1 MLKKF
6 LSDKRGNLA
15 LTSAIAL
22 VPMMAAVAAAVDYSQ
37 ISRHS
42 ANLQQALDASALATG
57 KKLGTFQ
64 SSTQLADYSENFFYA
79 NIGHL
84 DPNVVT
90 FSYDD
95 TNLSN
100 GSTIL
105 LKASYNYPMMF
116 GGFLG
121 TDNYGL
127 DVESLVKAGNDTLEI
142 ALVLDNSGSMRNNRI
157 ATAKTAAKG
166 LVNQIHTA
174 MAGSNHA
181 EPVKFSLVPFAGH
194 VNVGTNN
201 SGAGWMD
208 TTGISPVH
216 NENLKWADDPRAIAQ
231 GDGRYK
237 DSSGDWLT
245 RFTLFDDMDRDG
257 NGRPIS
263 WKGCVES
270 RPYPYLTT
278 DAPASVNT
286 PKSMYVPVF
295 APDEPDDWDGERE
308 QIEEEVTTPG
318 GSVGGLYCNKIHPNK
333 SRCKKWSDGH
343 KPAIKDPGLHF
354 TGAVPNVTRSLYDNN
369 KKRKLSGGAPQGGWE
384 VPPTTTSGT
393 TTTEVVNGDQIDEE
407 YYYNNYLDDDNNMP
421 SGVLPRDPDHTGSGA
436 EQNKRQDWTWKYKDQ
451 DSNTNNTWKGPNAGC
466 TTDAITPLTTSK
478 STVLDA
484 IDDMEADG
492 STNIPLGVAWGWRA
506 LSKGAPFT
514 EGRLK
519 GSADNVKIMIVMTDG
534 NNTYYKPS
542 DLDYYASNYN
552 KSTYG
557 SYGYTKSTTVHD
569 EGRLFE
575 GYSDNSPTHNGSGFR
590 EAMNEHM
597 LATCTN
603 AKNEGIKIYSVAF
616 NVSNGSSVKTMLENC
631 ASTNP
636 KTGAKHYFDAT
647 GSDALLSAF
656 NAIGNDIS
664 NLRLAK

>member
-22 VPMMAAVAAAVDYSQ
+22 VPMIAAVAAAVDYSQ
-37 ISRHS
+37 ISRYS

-64 SSTQLADYSENFFYA
+64 SSTQLADYSEKFFYA
-79 NIGHL
+79 NIGRL
-84 DPNVVT
+84 DPNTVT
-90 FSYDD
+90 FTYDD
-95 TNLSN
+95 SNLSD

-105 LKASYNYPMMF
+105 LKASYNYPMLF

-127 DVESLVKAGNDTLEI
+127 NVESLVKAGNDTLEI
-142 ALVLDNSGSMRNNRI
+142 ALVLDNSGSMRNSRI
-157 ATAKTAAKG
+157 ATAKVAAKG
-166 LVNQIHTA
+166 LVNQLHTA

-181 EPVKFSLVPFAGH
+181 EPVKFSLIPFAGH

-201 SGAGWMD
+201 SNAAWMD

-216 NENLKWADDPRAIAQ
+216 NENLKWADDPRAIFQ

-237 DSSGDWLT
+237 DSSGNWLT

-257 NGRPIS
+257 SGRPIS

-278 DAPASVNT
+278 DAPASEGT

-295 APDEPDDWDGERE
+295 APDEPDDWDGDRE
-308 QIEEEVTTPG
+308 QIEEVVTTPG
-318 GSVGGLYCNKIHPNK
+318 SSTGGFYCTKKKKKKPV
-333 SRCKKWSDGH
+333 CKKWNDGH
-343 KPAIKDPGLHF
+343 SGNYHS
-354 TGAVPNVTRSLYDNN
+354 TGAAPNLNN
-369 KKRKLSGGAPQGGWE
+369 AYYKDKKKRKKYNNGAPYGGYE
-384 VPPTTTSGT
+384 VPPTTSGST
-393 TTTEVVNGDQIDEE
+393 TTTQVVNGDWIDEE

-421 SGVLPRDPDHTGSGA
+421 SGVLPMDPDHTGSGA
-436 EQNKRQDWTWKYKDQ
+436 EQNKRQNWTWKYKDQ

-466 TTDAITPLTTSK
+466 TTNAITPLTTSK

-484 IDDMEADG
+484 IDDMDADG

-514 EGRLK
+514 QGRAK
-519 GSADNVKIMIVMTDG
+519 NAEDNVKIMIVMTDG

-542 DLDYYASNYN
+542 DLSGGASNYN

-575 GYSDNSPTHNGSGFR
+575 GYSDNTPSHNGTGFTN
-590 EAMNEHM
+590 AMNEHM

-603 AKNEGIKIYSVAF
+603 AKNEGIRIYSVAF
-616 NVSNGSSVKTMLENC
+616 NVANNSSVKTILESC

-636 KTGAKHYFDAT
+636 KTGEKQYFDAT
-647 GSDALLSAF
+647 GSNALLSAF

>member
-37 ISRHS
+37 ISRHT
-42 ANLQQALDASALATG
+42 ANLQQALDSAALATG

-64 SSTQLADYSENFFYA
+64 SNTQLADYSEKFFYA

-84 DPNVVT
+84 DPNSVT
-90 FSYDD
+90 FTYDD
-95 TNLSN
+95 TNLAA

-105 LKASYNYPMMF
+105 LKAGYNYPMLF

-127 DVESLVKAGNDTLEI
+127 DVESLVKAGNDTIEI
-142 ALVLDNSGSMRNNRI
+142 ALVLDNSGSMRNSRI
-157 ATAKTAAKG
+157 ATAKTAASG
-166 LVNQIHTA
+166 LVNQLHAA

-181 EPVKFSLVPFAGH
+181 EPIKFSLVPFAGH
-194 VNVGTNN
+194 VNVGNNN
-201 SGAGWMD
+201 SNAPWID

-216 NENLKWADDPRAIAQ
+216 NENLNWDDDPRAIDQ
-231 GDGRYK
+231 GDGRFK

-245 RFTLFDDMDRDG
+245 RFTLFDDM
-257 NGRPIS
+257 NNVS

-278 DAPASVNT
+278 DAAASSNT
-286 PKSMYVPVF
+286 PKTMFVPVF

-308 QIEEEVTTPG
+308 QVTETVNNPG
-318 GSVGGLYCNKIHPNK
+318 TSVGGLYCKKIHPNQ
-333 SRCKKWSDGH
+333 SRCKKWNDNYRPPNWN
-343 KPAIKDPGLHF
+343 KWPGVHS
-354 TGAVPNVTRSLYDNN
+354 TGVAPNLNRSYYQNNN
-369 KKRKLSGGAPQGGWE
+369 KRRISGGNPNGGWE
-384 VPPTTTSGT
+384 SAPTTTPGT
-393 TTTEVVNGDQIDEE
+393 TTTEVVNGDWIDEE
-407 YYYNNYLDDDNNMP
+407 YYYNNYLEDDNNMP
-421 SGVLPRDPDHTGSGA
+421 AGVLPRDPDHTGSGS
-436 EQNKRQDWTWKYKDQ
+436 EQNKRQDWTWKYKNQ
-451 DSNTNNTWKGPNAGC
+451 SSNTNDTWKGPNAGC
-466 TTDAITPLTTSK
+466 TTNAITPLTK
-478 STVLDA
+478 NKQTVLSA
-484 IDDMEADG
+484 ISAMAADG
-492 STNIPLGVAWGWRA
+492 STNIPLGVAWGWRS
-506 LSKGAPFT
+506 LSHGAPFS
-514 EGRLK
+514 EGRAS
-519 GSADNVKIMIVMTDG
+519 GTADNVKIMVVMTDG

-557 SYGYTKSTTVHD
+557 SYGFTKSTTVHS

-575 GYSDNSPTHNGSGFR
+575 GYSDNTPSHNGSGFTS
-590 EAMNEHM
+590 AMNEHM
-597 LATCTN
+597 LTTCTN
-603 AKNEGIKIYSVAF
+603 AKNDGIRIYSVAF
-616 NVSNGSSVKTMLENC
+616 NVSNGSSVKTMLETC

-636 KTGAKHYFDAT
+636 KTGAKQYFDAT
-647 GSDALLSAF
+647 GSNALLAAF
-656 NAIGNDIS
+656 SAIGNDIS